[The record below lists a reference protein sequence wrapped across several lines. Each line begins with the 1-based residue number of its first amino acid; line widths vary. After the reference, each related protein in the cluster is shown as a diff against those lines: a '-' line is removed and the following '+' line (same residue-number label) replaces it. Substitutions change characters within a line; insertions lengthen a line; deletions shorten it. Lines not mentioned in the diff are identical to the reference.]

1 MSILG
6 LIGMPS
12 LMSGMM
18 LEVGSPSAASR
29 MEITVMLLS
38 SAAVMI
44 GSVVAVLLSSWSLV
58 NHKHQLTVMHG
69 SLSYR

>member
-1 MSILG
+1 MG
-6 LIGMPS
+6 LVGMPG

-18 LEVGSPSAASR
+18 LEAGSPSAASR

-38 SAAVMI
+38 SAAVML
-44 GSVVAVLLSSWSLV
+44 GSVIAALLSSWTLV

-69 SLSYR
+69 SLTYR